1 MCLSQCAEI
10 SMNTCD
16 YLYQEDQSLH
26 KLLIPND
33 FTNNC
38 IIYPENEYEKWGTEQ
53 TAIMKLKWLQ

>member
-1 MCLSQCAEI
+1 MLVSVIKCGSKKI

-38 IIYPENEYEKWGTEQ
+38 IIYPENEYEKWGQ
-53 TAIMKLKWLQ
+53 L